1 MVLLIILEQEEKLSK
16 TTLIIVFLKSILDI
30 YLGTIISET
39 PSSLLVTNIISK
51 TPNKTKNSSISI
63 TPFELPILPLN
74 VNF

>member
-39 PSSLLVTNIISK
+39 PSSLLVTNIISE